1 MLFNRF
7 LKGMKYQMKSGKWVF
22 FLLAFIA
29 AASMVSVG
37 IAVGERSILGIVI
50 SIIAL
55 IAAMGFGFATKKKMR
70 DKGIL

>member
-1 MLFNRF
+1 MLSKR
-7 LKGMKYQMKSGKWVF
+7 LWKGMKNQMKSGKWIF

-29 AASMVSVG
+29 AGSMVGVG
-37 IAVGERSILGIVI
+37 IAVGERSILGILL
-50 SIIAL
+50 SILAL

>member
-1 MLFNRF
+1 
-7 LKGMKYQMKSGKWVF
+7 MKNQMKSGKWIF

-29 AASMVSVG
+29 AGSMVGVG
-37 IAVGERSILGIVI
+37 IAVGERSILGILI
-50 SIIAL
+50 SILAL